1 MSRVPPLAVLPSFKV
16 VEYIMV
22 VEHILLG
29 FGSGPVI
36 TPGDPFPL

>member
-22 VEHILLG
+22 VDISCWDSALAR
-29 FGSGPVI
+29 
-36 TPGDPFPL
+36 